1 MVTVGF
7 PSSKQSPYLHTY
19 NLTKV
24 RKYTFQHSSFLLM
37 EGRNREKK
45 ESLFHLVK
53 NSAKP
58 SFTNDDFLDT
68 DTVKGLSYTRSHR

>member
-1 MVTVGF
+1 
-7 PSSKQSPYLHTY
+7 
-19 NLTKV
+19 
-24 RKYTFQHSSFLLM
+24 M

-53 NSAKP
+53 DLAKP